1 MNKKLMKIDVI
12 KLINLFNYKVIIIMN
27 VYLIIVPQRNKK

>member
-1 MNKKLMKIDVI
+1 MNKKLLKIDVI

>member
-1 MNKKLMKIDVI
+1 MKIEVI
-12 KLINLFNYKVIIIMN
+12 KLINLSNNKVIIIMN